1 VGSTNHQPPTT
12 NQPTD
17 RPTDPA
23 NRHCSAVMDLT
34 PLPGRAAQGT
44 ITVNKKSLIE
54 YFQRDFHI
62 EEVALPFART
72 ETAAK
77 YDVWC
82 TVKGG
87 GQTGQ
92 AGAIRL
98 GVSRCLEKWDPSL
111 RASLKQAGMLTRDVR
126 RVERKKAGQPKAR
139 KKKQWVKR

>member
-1 VGSTNHQPPTT
+1 MTFSLHI
-12 NQPTD
+12 
-17 RPTDPA
+17 
-23 NRHCSAVMDLT
+23 SLIF
-34 PLPGRAAQGT
+34 LSLQG
-44 ITVNKKSLIE
+44 IVTVNRKSIIE

-62 EEVALPFART
+62 EEVLTPFACT
-72 ETAAK
+72 DTASK

-98 GVSRCLEKWDPSL
+98 GVSRCLEKWDPGL
-111 RASLKQAGMLTRDVR
+111 RPALKRAGLLTRDVR